1 MTSAAR
7 PVTIRCPFCSQLNQ
21 VDLARLHDGPK
32 CGGCARPL
40 LLDRPVKAT
49 STDFDRTIETAAVPV
64 VVDFYADW
72 CAPCRRMAPI
82 LDQFAADRQGEVLVL
97 KVDTDRDGRVSER
110 FGIRGIPTLIAFR
123 HGVESGRL
131 VGVVSRA
138 DLDQLVAR

>member
-1 MTSAAR
+1 
-7 PVTIRCPFCSQLNQ
+7 
-21 VDLARLHDGPK
+21 
-32 CGGCARPL
+32 